1 MKTLIVED
9 DFASRKLMHKYLAP
23 LGECDVVVDGQEAVE
38 AFQIAMNEKEPYDL
52 ICLDIM
58 LPKKD
63 GQEVLKELR
72 KIEERHGLYGSDA
85 TKVIMTTALG
95 DAKNVLNAFRSQ
107 CEAYLQK
114 PISQEGLYRELREL
128 KLITEDDLK

>member
-1 MKTLIVED
+1 MKSLVVED

-23 LGECDVVVDGQEAVE
+23 LGECDVVVDGLEAIE
-38 AFQIAMNEKEPYDL
+38 AFQLALNERAPYDL

-63 GQEVLKELR
+63 GQEVLKEIR
-72 KIEERHGLYGSDA
+72 TIEERHGMIGTDA

-95 DAKNVLNAFRSQ
+95 DAKNVMSAFRSQ
-107 CEAYLQK
+107 CEGYLQK
-114 PISQEGLYRELREL
+114 PISQEQLYRELREL
-128 KLITEDDLK
+128 KLLTGDDPR

>member
-23 LGECDVVVDGQEAVE
+23 LGECDVVVDGQEAIE
-38 AFQIAMNEKEPYDL
+38 AFQIAMDEQEPYDL

-72 KIEERHGLYGSDA
+72 KIEERHGLFGNDA

-114 PISQEGLYRELREL
+114 PISQEQLYRELREL

>member
-9 DFASRKLMHKYLAP
+9 DFASRKLMHRYLAP
-23 LGECDVVVDGQEAVE
+23 LGECDVVVDGEEALE
-38 AFQIAMNEKEPYDL
+38 AFQIAINEKAPYDL

-58 LPKKD
+58 LPKQD
-63 GQEVLKELR
+63 GQEVLKEIR
-72 KIEERHGLYGSDA
+72 SIEEQHGLVGSDG

-114 PISQEGLYRELREL
+114 PISQEQLYRELREL
-128 KLITEDDLK
+128 QLLTEDQPR

>member
-23 LGECDVVVDGQEAVE
+23 LGECDVVVDGEEALE
-38 AFQIAMNEKEPYDL
+38 AFQIAMNEKVPYDL

-63 GQEVLKELR
+63 GQEVLKEIR
-72 KIEERHGLYGSDA
+72 SIEAQHGLIGSDGA
-85 TKVIMTTALG
+85 KVIMTTALG

-114 PISQEGLYRELREL
+114 PISQEQLYRELREL
-128 KLITEDDLK
+128 QLLTEDQPR